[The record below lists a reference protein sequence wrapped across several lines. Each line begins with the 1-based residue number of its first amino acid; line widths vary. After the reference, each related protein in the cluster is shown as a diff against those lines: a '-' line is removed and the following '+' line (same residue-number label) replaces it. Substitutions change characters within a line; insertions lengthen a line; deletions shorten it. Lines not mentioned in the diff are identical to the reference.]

1 VRGFGPVTLARS
13 MASTSA
19 VLFVGAPLARSLLT
33 SPGERPGNHP
43 LPLSEAVPRASLIR
57 PLESRSHSYRHLPMA
72 FAIGTVHGGLQLRR
86 DDCAIAVRGLARY
99 PSIPVTL
106 GDWPGHSVASGVID
120 FGGHIACPLCGRVC
134 LVYVHP
140 VASAN
145 GDAERPIP
153 ARQARGR
160 RQPGPVDDANPTV
173 RQRELGIRLRELRT
187 GLGLTV
193 EQVGAELLCSATK
206 ISRLETGARRAS
218 LRDVRDLCQ
227 VYGVADPAP
236 LMELARQAREPGW
249 WSRFDDL
256 GAGSSPFI
264 GLEQEAVAITS
275 YSMYYVPPLLQTAEY
290 ARTVIRGIDRKM
302 ETRILGNRVEARLL
316 RQRRLDSPSPPRYR
330 ALTDEAVFRRPVGG
344 LAVMRSQ
351 LDKILTWAALDRGS
365 IQVIPFS
372 AGAHASADSNF
383 DLLEFGENS
392 SQVPIVHVEG
402 LVTTQIHERPGEVAR
417 YREAIEYLRD
427 SALNPADSAAL
438 IAAIRDDYSS

>member
-1 VRGFGPVTLARS
+1 
-13 MASTSA
+13 M
-19 VLFVGAPLARSLLT
+19 
-33 SPGERPGNHP
+33 
-43 LPLSEAVPRASLIR
+43 
-57 PLESRSHSYRHLPMA
+57 
-72 FAIGTVHGGLQLRR
+72 
-86 DDCAIAVRGLARY
+86 
-99 PSIPVTL
+99 
-106 GDWPGHSVASGVID
+106 
-120 FGGHIACPLCGRVC
+120 
-134 LVYVHP
+134 YVHP

-145 GDAERPIP
+145 GDGERPIP
-153 ARQARGR
+153 TGQRRGQR
-160 RQPGPVDDANPTV
+160 RPGPADDANPTV

-193 EQVGAELLCSATK
+193 EQVGTELLCSATK

-218 LRDVRDLCQ
+218 LRDVRDLCR
-227 VYGVADPAP
+227 VYGVDDPAP

-256 GAGSSPFI
+256 GRAASPFI

-302 ETRILGNRVEARLL
+302 ETRILSNRVEARLL

-330 ALTDEAVFRRPVGG
+330 ALTDEAVFRRRVGG

-392 SQVPIVHVEG
+392 SQGPIVHVEG

-427 SALNPADSAAL
+427 SALNTADSAAL
-438 IAAIRDDYSS
+438 IAAIRDEYSS